1 MEDLL
6 ALAYGT
12 LSYAK
17 CQISTF
23 LARTY
28 FHGLSLFEPTP
39 VSRRGLLYHS
49 IERLLK
55 KVDAAAIRRNRNYQS
70 AQMGRDHGQ
79 AEADKIVRQDP
90 ERFGLSDSD
99 LKSLPGSDPIKVTN
113 SE

>member
-1 MEDLL
+1 VADLL

-49 IERLLK
+49 IERFLK
-55 KVDAAAIRRNRNYQS
+55 KVDPAAFDITATIKAHKWGEITGKQKLRKLFN
-70 AQMGRDHGQ
+70 
-79 AEADKIVRQDP
+79 
-90 ERFGLSDSD
+90 
-99 LKSLPGSDPIKVTN
+99 KSTPGSRTFWTIRER
-113 SE
+113 SSMIAGQ